1 MIRAGFQGQAASRIL
16 GDLDSLAS
24 ADWIIHC
31 CSMQQQQQQQDRL
44 QQLQQAMGSEQQ
56 QDRLRE
62 LQQTLSSGQQQVVSN
77 LLHVRALV
85 KASRA
90 RMEQQRTHE
99 FLKACSAGNL
109 EHMRTV
115 RSRAA
120 CLCCWSWQGWGL
132 VLQLVVAGRQVQ
144 VASDGL
150 WVTQGPVRIKPKV

>member
-1 MIRAGFQGQAASRIL
+1 VCHDHDHDHLFFMQMIRAEFQGQAASRIL

-31 CSMQQQQQQQDRL
+31 CSGQQQEQDKL
-44 QQLQQAMGSEQQ
+44 QQLQQALSSEQQ

-77 LLHVRALV
+77 LLRVRALV
-85 KASRA
+85 KASQA

-99 FLKACSAGNL
+99 FLNACSAGNL

-115 RSRAA
+115 SSRAA
-120 CLCCWSWQGWGL
+120 CLCCYSWQGWGWCCSL
-132 VLQLVVAGRQVQ
+132 L
-144 VASDGL
+144 
-150 WVTQGPVRIKPKV
+150 